1 MQKVRKI
8 GLFDSGLG
16 GLTVL
21 QALSAVLPN
30 VPKIY
35 YGDTLHLPYGDKSN
49 EAIVGY
55 STRIVSFLKDQGCE
69 LIVIAC
75 NSASAAAGEHL
86 EQAFP
91 ELQFVNVIDPVVEFL
106 AVSNHQHI
114 GLLGTRATVR
124 SGAYKQRLGVLNSR
138 VQLHSL
144 STPLLVPLIEDGFLG
159 TGIDRSVLNH
169 YLSHQSLQGIDA
181 LVPGCTHYPLLK
193 ELAQELS
200 KDAAWI
206 DAPAL
211 VANKVATLWSNTNHQ
226 SADDGEVSYFL
237 SDKTESFM
245 ELAKST
251 FGIHASW
258 ETVVLP

>member
-1 MQKVRKI
+1 
-8 GLFDSGLG
+8 
-16 GLTVL
+16 
-21 QALSAVLPN
+21 
-30 VPKIY
+30 
-35 YGDTLHLPYGDKSN
+35 
-49 EAIVGY
+49 
-55 STRIVSFLKDQGCE
+55 
-69 LIVIAC
+69 
-75 NSASAAAGEHL
+75 
-86 EQAFP
+86 
-91 ELQFVNVIDPVVEFL
+91 
-106 AVSNHQHI
+106 
-114 GLLGTRATVR
+114 
-124 SGAYKQRLGVLNSR
+124 
-138 VQLHSL
+138 
-144 STPLLVPLIEDGFLG
+144 
-159 TGIDRSVLNH
+159 
-169 YLSHQSLQGIDA
+169 
-181 LVPGCTHYPLLK
+181 LK